1 MWWWANAVAGAGE
14 PCAVVDSD
22 GVVVAHSATFRA
34 LLSASHGPGES
45 SSHRSGAGPGE
56 APGDGVGGD
65 EWVGRGLLDVL
76 TLVDLTPAAG
86 ALAGWETGRIPPL
99 LALAT
104 GSLARGVM
112 RVRVGDAT
120 RTVDAISTP
129 LWDEAILAGSLTF
142 LCRIS

>member
-1 MWWWANAVAGAGE
+1 MWWWANAVAGASE
-14 PCAVVDSD
+14 PCAVLDSD
-22 GVVVAHSATFRA
+22 GVIVAHSESFRA
-34 LLSASHGPGES
+34 LLGASGGP
-45 SSHRSGAGPGE
+45 GAGPG
-56 APGDGVGGD
+56 DRVDGD
-65 EWVGRGLLDVL
+65 EWVGRGLLDVVS
-76 TLVDLTPAAG
+76 LVDLSPAAA
-86 ALAGWETGRIPPL
+86 ALAGWETERVPPL

-112 RVRVGDAT
+112 RVRVAEAT